1 MSLIDRY
8 IAELGK
14 HLPMKNRTDIQKE
27 IRSTLEDMLQ
37 DRCQKT
43 GSEASEQMIVEL
55 LKEYGNPEDVAFSYL
70 PERTLIGPQ
79 LYPIFSLVCWI
90 ALSVLAAVLLIT
102 MGIGLFTTHLTAM
115 EMLKGVGNLILE
127 LASSLI
133 AAFGWIVVTF
143 IILERVF
150 GLKEVRV
157 KVKGKILEQI
167 PGIQLETP
175 EEKAAWDPRD
185 LPQVEDVEKFSF
197 PGLVAEIV
205 FTVIAMVMFNFF
217 PQVIGFGFLLNNNWT
232 FLQLLSESFFRYM
245 PYING
250 LWGLQIIL
258 NLILLRQGRW
268 QIPTRWLRFGLTV
281 LGIALAAMMLAGP
294 DLVVS
299 NVEAIQA
306 AGAQFS
312 ADAAR
317 ILTLIP
323 RLLSKVVLA
332 IIILTNGIDLLK
344 SLLREVTGKNE
355 A

>member
-1 MSLIDRY
+1 MNLIDRY

-37 DRCQKT
+37 DRSQKA
-43 GSEASEQMIVEL
+43 GCEASEQMIVEL
-55 LKEYGNPEDVAFSYL
+55 LKEYGNPEDVAASYL

-102 MGIGLFTTHLTAM
+102 MGIGLISTHLTAM

-127 LASSLI
+127 MASSLI

-143 IILERVF
+143 MILERVF

-157 KVKGKILEQI
+157 KVKGKILEHI
-167 PGIQLETP
+167 PGIQLETQ

-185 LPQVEDVEKFSF
+185 LPQVEDVEKFSI
-197 PGLVAEIV
+197 PGLVAEIG
-205 FTVIAMVMFNFF
+205 FMIALVMFNFF

-232 FLQLLSESFFRYM
+232 FLQLLSESFFQYM

-281 LGIALAAMMLAGP
+281 LGIVLAAMMLAGP